1 MIGVLVSH
9 ITGPKHPDPEAPM
22 TVLSRSTLA
31 VALLVISTALPAVAS
46 ESVTRTRM
54 LAAEN
59 IASIVVEAAVGEVRI
74 EPGESDAIEARVTL
88 IAKRNTGIG
97 ALPDVSTL
105 QMSATTRG
113 DQLRLEV
120 DSKNIEERWVLRLP
134 KKVFSALEAK
144 LGVGEVKITVPARR
158 IEVDLGVGDAR
169 VDAASGAISV
179 RVGTG
184 NAEIRTTRENV
195 GTVEGTTGVGGLTVT
210 GVDGTVDRHWVGGS
224 IAGKGRGREPIEVT
238 VGVGD
243 LTVTLTD

>member
-1 MIGVLVSH
+1 
-9 ITGPKHPDPEAPM
+9 M
-22 TVLSRSTLA
+22 TVLSRPILA
-31 VALLVISTALPAVAS
+31 VALLTAALLSSAVASAS

-74 EPGESDAIEARVTL
+74 EPGESNAIEARVTL
-88 IAKRNTGIG
+88 TAKRNTGIG

-113 DQLRLEV
+113 DQLRLGV

-184 NAEIRTTRENV
+184 NAEIRSARTNV

-243 LTVTLTD
+243 LTVTLTE